1 MWTDNEK
8 QILIENYPIMTT
20 SELMILLNKSEGQIR
35 GMKERL
41 GLNQKLN
48 VFTNEE
54 KELIRKFYEE
64 NSEQLNLDDFAK
76 KLNRPKTSI
85 CRYANKEG
93 LTKSSRPMTELKKK
107 TLSDKAKEFILTE
120 KYQKEIYPN
129 QVALLTYYAQNEHPK
144 GMLNKHHTDDVR
156 QKMSKSHI
164 ELARNMTTEEK
175 HDIAMKAVQTRLHN
189 GGYNTTDEIVQIIKD
204 VENQATQ
211 LEDMVRADG
220 HSGFTLKGIPSIQ
233 EPSKGNISKP
243 KSQPAL
249 ENKEEKQIKQS
260 KDVAKAKEKEAD
272 TVVAANDKIAKSEKK
287 AAAIVASPSTPPTP
301 PKYKVVSAPK
311 LAHVKNN
318 DVIDETKNTADA
330 MNQSA
335 DAVIE
340 AKKKESD
347 AVVNSNDKIAKSEE
361 KVAIKTVSGLKN
373 SNSNLTETPVTP
385 PELDG
390 LKQLSQREFGDA
402 QKYIK
407 VYEDTNRTIYTLTQ
421 TYKKQF
427 DANGN
432 LLAEGYENAIAYY
445 DSYEK
450 LEGEAIKLSK
460 KIK

>member
-1 MWTDNEK
+1 MIFMWTDNEK

-189 GGYNTTDEIVQIIKD
+189 GGYNTTS
-204 VENQATQ
+204 NAYS
-211 LEDMVRADG
+211 RC
-220 HSGFTLKGIPSIQ
+220 KGGIRSDR
-233 EPSKGNISKP
+233 
-243 KSQPAL
+243 KS
-249 ENKEEKQIKQS
+249 
-260 KDVAKAKEKEAD
+260 
-272 TVVAANDKIAKSEKK
+272 VV
-287 AAAIVASPSTPPTP
+287 
-301 PKYKVVSAPK
+301 
-311 LAHVKNN
+311 
-318 DVIDETKNTADA
+318 
-330 MNQSA
+330 
-335 DAVIE
+335 
-340 AKKKESD
+340 
-347 AVVNSNDKIAKSEE
+347 
-361 KVAIKTVSGLKN
+361 
-373 SNSNLTETPVTP
+373 
-385 PELDG
+385 
-390 LKQLSQREFGDA
+390 
-402 QKYIK
+402 
-407 VYEDTNRTIYTLTQ
+407 
-421 TYKKQF
+421 
-427 DANGN
+427 
-432 LLAEGYENAIAYY
+432 
-445 DSYEK
+445 
-450 LEGEAIKLSK
+450 
-460 KIK
+460 